1 MALVTMK
8 SLLTQASKENRG
20 IGAFSVGNMEMVKG
34 AIKAAEELHTPI
46 ILQIAEVRLPHSPL
60 ALMGPMMIQAAKE
73 AKVDVAVHL
82 DHGLTIETVK
92 RALEFGF
99 TSVMFDSSN
108 YSFEENI
115 ERTKEVVELA
125 KGYGATVEA
134 ELGLVGGS
142 EDGSEDH
149 GIRCT
154 DPEDAKVFCERT
166 GIDALAVAIGNAHG
180 NYPAAPKLAFDVLE
194 EIDKRTE
201 VPLVLH
207 GGSGITDADFRRAVS
222 LGIVKINIA
231 TASFNQLTKRAEEY
245 FQTEGAHNYFKLNEA
260 MVQGTYENVRHH
272 IEVFNC
278 RKALE
283 EIP

>member
-8 SLLTQASKENRG
+8 KLLEQAGKENRG
-20 IGAFSVGNMEMVKG
+20 VGAFSVGNMEMVKG
-34 AIKAAEELHTPI
+34 AVWAAEELDTPI

-60 ALMGPMMIQAAKE
+60 ALMGPMMVQAAKE

-82 DHGLTIETVK
+82 DHGLTMETVK
-92 RALEFGF
+92 KALELGF
-99 TSVMFDSSN
+99 PSVMYDSST
-108 YSFEENI
+108 YPFEENMA
-115 ERTKEVVELA
+115 RTREVVEIA
-125 KGYGATVEA
+125 KKYGATVEA

-142 EDGSEDH
+142 EDGSCDH

-154 DPEDAKVFCERT
+154 DPEDAKVFCENT

-180 NYPAAPKLAFDVLE
+180 NYPVAPTLAFDVLE
-194 EIDKRTE
+194 EIDQKTE
-201 VPLVLH
+201 IPLVLH
-207 GGSGITDADFRRAVS
+207 GGSGITDEDFRRAIS
-222 LGIVKINIA
+222 LGIVKVNIA

-245 FQTEGAHNYFKLNEA
+245 FRTEGAHNYFKLNEA

-278 RKALE
+278 KKPL
-283 EIP
+283 

>member
-8 SLLTQASKENRG
+8 KLLEQAGKENRG
-20 IGAFSVGNMEMVKG
+20 VGAFSVGNMEMGKG
-34 AIKAAEELHTPI
+34 AVWAAEELDTPI

-60 ALMGPMMIQAAKE
+60 ALMGPMMVQAAKE

-82 DHGLTIETVK
+82 DHGLTMETVK
-92 RALEFGF
+92 KALELGF
-99 TSVMFDSSN
+99 TSVMYDSST
-108 YSFEENI
+108 YPFDENMA
-115 ERTKEVVELA
+115 RTREVVEIA
-125 KGYGATVEA
+125 KKYGATVEA

-142 EDGSEDH
+142 EDGSCDH

-154 DPEDAKVFCERT
+154 DPEDAKVFCENT

-180 NYPAAPKLAFDVLE
+180 NYPVAPTLAFDVLE
-194 EIDKRTE
+194 EIDQKTE
-201 VPLVLH
+201 IPLVLH
-207 GGSGITDADFRRAVS
+207 GGSGITDEDFRRAIS
-222 LGIVKINIA
+222 LGIVKVNIA

-245 FQTEGAHNYFKLNEA
+245 FRTEGAHNYFKLNEA

-278 RKALE
+278 KKPL
-283 EIP
+283 